1 MPLGFNKV
9 VALYSKIILRKLEAT
24 IVNIKNFKFVL
35 MLAVLFSGYLWAEG
49 KSKMIIDVR
58 TQSEWDSGHIT
69 KAVHL
74 PLDSFENGI
83 ESLIKDKG
91 QPVYLYCRSGN
102 RSGKALKIMQKLGYT
117 NAVNA
122 GGMNEAKQL
131 IE

>member
-1 MPLGFNKV
+1 MN
-9 VALYSKIILRKLEAT
+9 
-24 IVNIKNFKFVL
+24 NKNFKFVL
-35 MLAVLFSGYLWAEG
+35 MLAVLFSSYLWAEG
-49 KSKMIIDVR
+49 KSKIIIDVR
-58 TQSEWDSGHIT
+58 TQGEWDSGHIIQ
-69 KAVHL
+69 AVHL
-74 PLDSFENGI
+74 PLDSFESGI
-83 ESLIKDKG
+83 ESLIIDKG

>member
-1 MPLGFNKV
+1 
-9 VALYSKIILRKLEAT
+9 
-24 IVNIKNFKFVL
+24 

-58 TQSEWDSGHIT
+58 TQSEWGSGHIT

>member
-1 MPLGFNKV
+1 M
-9 VALYSKIILRKLEAT
+9 
-24 IVNIKNFKFVL
+24 NIKNFKFVL
-35 MLAVLFSGYLWAEG
+35 MLAVLFSGHLWAEG

>member
-1 MPLGFNKV
+1 MHNRKFKMAL
-9 VALYSKIILRKLEAT
+9 VAAI
-24 IVNIKNFKFVL
+24 
-35 MLAVLFSGYLWAEG
+35 LFSGYLWAEG
-49 KSKMIIDVR
+49 ESKMIIDVR

-74 PLDSFENGI
+74 PLDSFESGI